1 MADDYSYEVALHT
14 GDAWRITDTGDLA
27 QIPDRDPKETARGL
41 LQDWLLD
48 NPNSLIGGQRLEV
61 FGDNPGS
68 YPPESRSGARVWVF
82 RGRRV
87 AHEELPTAAAYLVT
101 ELEDLGEPDLDI
113 RI

>member
-1 MADDYSYEVALHT
+1 MANDYSYEIALHA

-41 LQDWLLD
+41 LQDWVLD
-48 NPNSLIGGQRLEV
+48 HPRDLVGGQRLEV
-61 FGDNPGS
+61 FGDDPGT
-68 YPPESRSGARVWVF
+68 YPPERQTGARVWVF

-87 AHEELPTAAAYLVT
+87 AHEQLPTAAAYLVT
-101 ELEDLGEPDLDI
+101 ELEDLGETELDI